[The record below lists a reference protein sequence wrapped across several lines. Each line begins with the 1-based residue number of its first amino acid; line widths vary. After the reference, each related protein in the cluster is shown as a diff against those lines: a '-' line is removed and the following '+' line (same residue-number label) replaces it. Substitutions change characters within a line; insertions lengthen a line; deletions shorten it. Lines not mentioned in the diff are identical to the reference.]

1 VNGGLA
7 RRYARALLG
16 LVSERS
22 ALDATGEEL
31 SSVASTFA
39 EPRLRA
45 VVLNPGIDIGARRR
59 IVGEIVSQLGV
70 SADVGNL
77 VRLLADRDRLPI
89 LGDVAR
95 AFEAM
100 VDTALGRARVRIR
113 TAQPLGASEKA
124 EIVDLARRLVGL
136 DVVATTDVDADLL
149 GGVVLDAGGTVYD
162 GSIRTQLARV
172 ANDMAGGEG

>member
-1 VNGGLA
+1 MSGGLA

-16 LVSERS
+16 LVPDRG
-22 ALDATGEEL
+22 ALDATGAEL
-31 SSVASTFA
+31 ARVADAFA

-45 VVLNPGIDIGARRR
+45 VVLNPGIDLGARRR
-59 IVGEIVSQLGV
+59 IVGEVVEQLGV

-89 LGDVAR
+89 VGDVAR

-100 VDTALGRARVRIR
+100 VDSALGRARVRIR
-113 TAQPLGASEKA
+113 AAQPLGAAEKA
-124 EIVDLARRLVGL
+124 EIVDLAKRLVGL
-136 DVVATTDVDADLL
+136 DVAATTEVDPELL

-172 ANDMAGGEG
+172 ANEMAGGEG